1 MLLGVFFDF
10 TLEKVQKLSICANTA
25 VLKSRFRVCAQNYL
39 NQTSFSIRINRFFG
53 INMLTSN
60 DCTATTT
67 MILRSFT
74 WLSFYV
80 ASFWCMKWFYVVFN
94 SFLVIHY
101 DLPATLFCLLAH
113 RSLCD
118 LFIAIFLHTHDYYQ
132 LQIICRKREKN
143 REINTNRENYWSRA
157 LIYSTKPFQSYVMI

>member
-10 TLEKVQKLSICANTA
+10 ALEKVQKLSICANTA

-39 NQTSFSIRINRFFG
+39 NQTSFSIRINQFFG

-60 DCTATTT
+60 DCTATAT
-67 MILRSFT
+67 MVLRSFT

-101 DLPATLFCLLAH
+101 DLPATLFCLLVQH
-113 RSLCD
+113 
-118 LFIAIFLHTHDYYQ
+118 IAVSVIFLLQFFYTHM
-132 LQIICRKREKN
+132 IIINYKSFVEREKKI
-143 REINTNRENYWSRA
+143 E
-157 LIYSTKPFQSYVMI
+157 K